1 MEGENKGTNIQNQG
15 TELQKKRKRKKRGK
29 QKIISEDVDNG
40 SCVSNIVEVDAPDNA
55 NTVENIDLITNKS
68 EIDEN
73 PRFDKNTNENTE
85 YHEGTT
91 DTLHSQSSSQV
102 ETCEHLFSDSN
113 NNDPPHY
120 EHLKDENLSADI
132 KNNIVVQNLVTD
144 GIPSSCENPSAKV
157 LHDGNKLSTQLSSE
171 SDKKFNRSISSTTKN
186 LIQLYN
192 PRALPKE
199 SETYELEKFDK
210 NKLIIFNQIKF
221 GQYERLGTEADL
233 KSLKTTF
240 EAFNFEV
247 QDYPDPTVDK
257 IEEILNEISVTDY
270 SDYGCLA
277 IAVLTHGGIDG
288 KLLAADGDYYEIK
301 IINFLKTHKNH
312 SLITKPRL
320 LFVQACRGPNSLI
333 GVPVLQPGKV
343 QSNLIYDTEPYTL
356 PVEADMLVVH
366 SSYVGNRAVRH
377 QREGSWFIQTL
388 CKKINEMASTH
399 DLETIL
405 THIKREVAIDKE
417 KIIVN
422 RVTKEHEINKQMPVV
437 TTTLIRKLYLKR
449 SAAEENALNTNG
461 MPTDVAVDSYNTGA
475 NPKPELENCRC
486 NLNYFDYIK
495 ECLRHFLQDNNDYKD
510 TTGRSLLN
518 LTDTLKNEE
527 AFNATKEKCAMT
539 IADYLETRA
548 KHCQHYKYIYINK
561 K

>member
-1 MEGENKGTNIQNQG
+1 MESKNQHTNIQKPE
-15 TELQKKRKRKKRGK
+15 TELQKKRKRKRGK
-29 QKIISEDVDNG
+29 QKRISEDVDNG

-55 NTVENIDLITNKS
+55 NTVENIDLITDKW

-85 YHEGTT
+85 YHEATT

-102 ETCEHLFSDSN
+102 ETCEHLVSYSN
-113 NNDPPHY
+113 NNDPPDY

-144 GIPSSCENPSAKV
+144 GIPSTCENPSTKV

-171 SDKKFNRSISSTTKN
+171 SDTKLNRSISSTTKN

-288 KLLAADGDYYEIK
+288 KLFAADGDYYETK

-320 LFVQACRGPNSLI
+320 LFVQVVRVFPRFITEELETSTNNDGGQSLFFFS
-333 GVPVLQPGKV
+333 VPPVLSCWIETLSSLFTYACSFHIHALSHTSFGYKWKNNLNSAHELYCFDFRRVVDRIHLLEYQFCNPGK
-343 QSNLIYDTEPYTL
+343 Y
-356 PVEADMLVVH
+356 
-366 SSYVGNRAVRH
+366 
-377 QREGSWFIQTL
+377 
-388 CKKINEMASTH
+388 K
-399 DLETIL
+399 
-405 THIKREVAIDKE
+405 AI
-417 KIIVN
+417 
-422 RVTKEHEINKQMPVV
+422 
-437 TTTLIRKLYLKR
+437 
-449 SAAEENALNTNG
+449 
-461 MPTDVAVDSYNTGA
+461 
-475 NPKPELENCRC
+475 
-486 NLNYFDYIK
+486 
-495 ECLRHFLQDNNDYKD
+495 
-510 TTGRSLLN
+510 
-518 LTDTLKNEE
+518 
-527 AFNATKEKCAMT
+527 
-539 IADYLETRA
+539 
-548 KHCQHYKYIYINK
+548 
-561 K
+561 